1 MRAVKPFLCSLLLLF
16 AFSLSAQ
23 APTAVPIGKE
33 PHHHLVL
40 ENDYVRVFRVSLLA
54 HDATLLHQHD
64 VPYVYV
70 SLGPADVINAVE
82 GKPEAR
88 IVMTDGQIGY
98 SRGGFAHIARTDA
111 GGTFD
116 NVTIELLRPQGEPKN
131 LCDKVVDGPVLTC
144 TGEVK
149 GLPADSPLRV
159 LPKLGIG
166 PRRSFETDE
175 IAVASYSLSLVGTYS
190 EDSKSSRLL
199 VAEDGPQL
207 HVEIAGESAKSFS
220 NGETV
225 WLEAGKE
232 WKIIL
237 SRQNKPTRF
246 LMIRFKDAA
255 AAAKP

>member
-1 MRAVKPFLCSLLLLF
+1 MA
-16 AFSLSAQ
+16 
-23 APTAVPIGKE
+23 
-33 PHHHLVL
+33 
-40 ENDYVRVFRVSLLA
+40 
-54 HDATLLHQHD
+54 
-64 VPYVYV
+64 
-70 SLGPADVINAVE
+70 
-82 GKPEAR
+82 
-88 IVMTDGQIGY
+88 DGQLGY

-111 GGTFD
+111 GLVFN

-131 LCDKVVDGPVLTC
+131 LCDKVVDGPALTC

-175 IAVASYSLSLVGTYS
+175 IVVASYSLLLVGTYN
-190 EDSKSSRLL
+190 EDTKSPRLF

-207 HVEIAGESAKSFS
+207 HVEIAGESARSLS

-225 WLEAGKE
+225 WLDAGKE

-237 SRQNKPTRF
+237 PRQDKPTRF
-246 LMIRFKDAA
+246 LMIRFKDAD